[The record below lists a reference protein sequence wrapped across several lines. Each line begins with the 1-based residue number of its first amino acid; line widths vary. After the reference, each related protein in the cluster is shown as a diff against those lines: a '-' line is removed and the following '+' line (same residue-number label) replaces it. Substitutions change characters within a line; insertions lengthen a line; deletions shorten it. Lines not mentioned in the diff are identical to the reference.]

1 MIRRNK
7 HEKQKTARHA
17 EPLRTEQ
24 DVRLRRKSKLESG
37 ERFFAVA
44 CGAQV
49 REMSAKKHAGKSL
62 RSPFDENGSY
72 TGVPA
77 DGGKPVQD
85 ADDL

>member
-1 MIRRNK
+1 
-7 HEKQKTARHA
+7 
-17 EPLRTEQ
+17 
-24 DVRLRRKSKLESG
+24 
-37 ERFFAVA
+37 
-44 CGAQV
+44 
-49 REMSAKKHAGKSL
+49 MSAKKRAGKSL